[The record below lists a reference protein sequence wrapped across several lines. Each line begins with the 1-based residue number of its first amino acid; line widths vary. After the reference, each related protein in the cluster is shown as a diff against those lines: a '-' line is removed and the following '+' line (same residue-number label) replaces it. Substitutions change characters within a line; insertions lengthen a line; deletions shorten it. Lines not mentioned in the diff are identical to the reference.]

1 MGSLRKIAEFYKAL
15 SDETRLTILEMLSG
29 QEMCA
34 CEIIVGLGLSQP
46 TVSHHLKILRQ
57 AEIIKDQ
64 KDGKWVYYTLN
75 AEVFQSLFPED
86 EHTIIKNFAEPIRK
100 LFDLKPSPSPLRS
113 KNATC
118 LLKLIEQKPNNQ

>member
-1 MGSLRKIAEFYKAL
+1 MGTLKKIAEFYNAL
-15 SDETRLTILEMLSG
+15 ADETRLTILDMLSR

-34 CEIIVGLGLSQP
+34 CEIIVGVSLSQP

-57 AEIIKDQ
+57 AELITAK

-86 EHTIIKNFAEPIRK
+86 EHSVLKDYAEPIRK
-100 LFDLKPSPSPLRS
+100 LFNLRPPPSPLHS
-113 KNATC
+113 KNASC
-118 LLKLIEQKPNNQ
+118 LLKID